1 MIGLIGYQDDAIGF
15 GLTGIQ
21 HIREVPPEA
30 DTQAVEQAL
39 EQLRAEVDVIIIP
52 ASLHRLVQE
61 HTQDLMIIEIPED
74 NSSKQE
80 EISALA
86 KELLGVNI

>member
-21 HIREVPPEA
+21 HIREVTPGAQEQEVRDALSEIRA
-30 DTQAVEQAL
+30 DI
-39 EQLRAEVDVIIIP
+39 DVLIIP
-52 ASLHRLVQE
+52 ASLHRLVQQDTE
-61 HTQDLMIIEIPED
+61 DLMIIEIPEH